1 MSRRLYRVLE
11 NNHSAI
17 IYRLI
22 TGLKTPG
29 DSRYANFPFDDV
41 YRYSNGFLEGYKA
54 LVSSTDSKPLERFF
68 QGISQD
74 WAARGFSI
82 QDARLIVSAFRDVCQ
97 PVLEKW
103 YCHNPHT
110 QARIM
115 LDQES
120 YLHTV
125 ITIFTSIYHSVLVG
139 YTKASHEIFER
150 IFRET
155 GDSIF
160 SLEPDMTI
168 KIINPAMEKFLGVTM
183 EAVKGKKCHEV
194 LKWKSSSRRCI
205 GGVGCPVQEAFN
217 KGEQNNYHEGAITIE
232 RGRHRWIGITA
243 SAVRN
248 NEGAVEEIIMN
259 LRDITLS
266 RERQQ
271 QLEEEMKTFETLAET
286 TRGIELKIPCMS
298 EFVVTA
304 RAQAE
309 LIARRMNFKNEKIQD
324 IKSAV
329 GEACDNAIEHGSS
342 HRGVDIRYRIE
353 GANLVIEVEDYGPG
367 FEIDEINDDLPSPF
381 TEGGRGLFLIRNLV
395 DGAEIIS
402 EIGKGTKVL
411 MEISRKS
418 EKYCT
423 WKRERNGFRSEKR
436 RAVM

>member
-1 MSRRLYRVLE
+1 VSRRLYRLLE
-11 NNHSAI
+11 NNHSTI

-22 TGLKTPG
+22 NELRAPG
-29 DSRYANFPFDDV
+29 NTRYENLPFDLL
-41 YRYSNGFLEGYKA
+41 YHYCNGFLEGYKA
-54 LVSSTDSKPLERFF
+54 LVSSSESRPLERFF
-68 QGISQD
+68 QGISRD
-74 WAARGFSI
+74 WAHQGFSI
-82 QDARLIVSAFRDVCQ
+82 DDAQRLVSAFRHVSCPILDR
-97 PVLEKW
+97 W
-103 YCHNPHT
+103 YRHNPHT

-120 YLHTV
+120 FLRSV
-125 ITIFTSIYHSVLVG
+125 VTIFSSIYHSVLVG

-160 SLEPDMTI
+160 SVEPDMTI
-168 KIINPAMEKFLGVTM
+168 KIMNPAMEKFLGVTM
-183 EAVKGKKCHEV
+183 ESVRGKKCHDI
-194 LKWKSSSRRCI
+194 LKWKNSSRRCA
-205 GGVGCPVQEAFN
+205 GGEGCPVREAFARG
-217 KGEQNNYHEGAITIE
+217 KQVNYHEGAITVE
-232 RGRHRWIGITA
+232 RGRHRWVGITA

-248 NEGAVEEIIMN
+248 CDGAVDEIIMN
-259 LRDITLS
+259 LRDITAS

-271 QLEEEMKTFETLAET
+271 QLEEEIKTFETLADT

-309 LIARRMNFKNEKIQD
+309 LIARRMNFKTEKIQD

-329 GEACDNAIEHGSS
+329 GEACDNAIEHGRS

-353 GANLVIEVEDYGPG
+353 GPNLVIEVEDYGQG
-367 FEIDEINDDLPSPF
+367 FEIDHVNEELPSPF
-381 TEGGRGLFLIRNLV
+381 MEGGRGLYLIRNLV

-411 MEISRKS
+411 MEISRKP
-418 EKYCT
+418 EKYAR
-423 WKRERNGFRSEKR
+423 WKRERSTFRSEQKK
-436 RAVM
+436 AVM